1 MMGSSYHRSTSEV
14 IASRGYYD
22 RIDDYDAPCR
32 VVIVGRVCCDGKNGG
47 RYSEASVHTRGRSYV
62 PIPVII
68 SSHIDACH
76 PNPSIASQGDLE
88 SSLELPNP
96 GFVRRRYV
104 VLSESICFDYP
115 YDRGASL
122 SLGCIWVSC

>member
-47 RYSEASVHTRGRSYV
+47 RYSAGPVYPRWRLYV
-62 PIPVII
+62 FIPVII
-68 SSHIDACH
+68 SSHLDACH
-76 PNPSIASQGDLE
+76 PNPSIPFQGDLE
-88 SSLELPNP
+88 RSLALPHP
-96 GFVRRRYV
+96 GLVRP
-104 VLSESICFDYP
+104 P
-115 YDRGASL
+115 YGLIRQHL
-122 SLGCIWVSC
+122 RL